1 MGTKTRKGA
10 RGPFRSVTDANIAEL
25 EPIWRP
31 YLTCVGPGVYVVVT
45 AAGTK
50 TFVVYVFD
58 PDTKLLKARRLGTWG
73 VGFLLAD
80 ALQKAAETA
89 DEAALLF
96 AKNRGNAALGWPAPW
111 A

>member
-1 MGTKTRKGA
+1 MGTKNSKGA
-10 RGPFRSVTDANIAEL
+10 RGAFRSVTDANIAEL
-25 EPIWRP
+25 EPIRRP
-31 YLTCVGPGVYVVVT
+31 YLRCVGPGAYVVV
-45 AAGTK
+45 APSGTK
-50 TFVVYVFD
+50 TFAAYVFD
-58 PDTKLLKARRLGTWG
+58 HDAKLLKVRRLGTWG
-73 VGFLLAD
+73 PDFLLAD